1 MHIIDKQQFNINLNT
16 KESKDYLFICD
27 DSKRFDVTV
36 SLESEG
42 ASVRIYGLVLGSD
55 DNICDVSVTVQ
66 HLAPHTISEI
76 MIIGAVGGEAKAK
89 IKSKI
94 YIAPNAYGANG
105 REEIRT
111 LLLSKNASAYSTPEL
126 QIENNDVQCS
136 HAVSTTH
143 IDDEKKFYLESRGFD
158 EKESKQAV
166 VHGHF
171 APLLEK
177 ITDES
182 LRIST
187 QCLLTEKYD
196 F

>member
-1 MHIIDKQQFNINLNT
+1 MHILDKQQSNINVNT
-16 KESKDYLFICD
+16 KESQDYLFICD
-27 DSKRFDVTV
+27 GSKQFDVTV

-42 ASVRIYGLVLGSD
+42 ASVRVYGLIFGSG

-66 HLAPHTISEI
+66 HLAPHTTSEI
-76 MIIGAVGGEAKAK
+76 MIIGAVGDTAKAK
-89 IKSKI
+89 VKSKI
-94 YIAPNAYGANG
+94 YIAPNAYGSNG

-111 LLLSKNASAYSTPEL
+111 LLLSKNANAYSTPEL

-166 VHGHF
+166 VQGHF
-171 APLLEK
+171 ARLLEK
-177 ITDES
+177 VKDITTRE
-182 LRIST
+182 T
-187 QCLLTEKYD
+187 VEKII
-196 F
+196 FNKQLI